1 MKKWSRILLII
12 MSIMTFFVAFNDVAF
27 ADDVELLEASEE
39 DVKKIHEDLD
49 GIMSIDKGLFYGD
62 MLRTLGYWAV
72 GFFDMVLR
80 NLEKGVNNIIT
91 FGEFYE
97 TSAVGKLVEDFQPFI
112 MGLFLLTLIVVGIML
127 MLNKIEKRQDLLMNI
142 LIAVTM
148 LVVIPAMFPLLNKV
162 MVNGI
167 DLVDSRGSLANDVL
181 ATNVADLEM
190 YIEKDF
196 KYGGEGGLPQPV
208 HPNNPNK
215 GTPDMSGANQIKA
228 WYFFEPTEK
237 IDLFEGEGFWKNDK
251 WLNDLKED
259 HPVSL
264 DVLAHRSDPSGKD
277 EEMELRSLRKNMI
290 PTTTV
295 GRESYY
301 RYSVN
306 WGTILITQIIL
317 SFALIITVVKMGR
330 IVFDLGFHMIFSMFI
345 AATDLT
351 GGQRTK
357 KMITEIVSS
366 FAVFF
371 VMVLILKLF
380 IVYANWLVGL
390 QAGGSLGTIT
400 YILMLLA
407 GTWALLDAPDIVQR
421 LLGIDAGLRSG
432 YQALMGA
439 WAVSKGAGAIPKLA
453 GKGADVASSAMGA
466 GAGSFTKGLMGRPP
480 KPPSENIPSSGGNSP
495 SSPSGGSG
503 RNSPIPP
510 NDNRARGA
518 SLNDNDQLTRPNDSM
533 VNDLDKENA
542 SIPSSDDQSIRPDG
556 SIRMDSGKGSSEIPS
571 SDGQSVRPNGS
582 TRTGSSKGS
591 SSIPSNSKQ
600 GKRPTNANKSGQNMS
615 SGSGSSIPS
624 SDAHGTGSRS
634 NDSSGINSSGG
645 SSIPSSDVH
654 STGSRFNDSS
664 GINPNSGSS
673 IPLSGGQGQPFINT
687 DPKQIANNPYFK
699 PTLFGG
705 GSRGQKRA
713 ITQAKGYNSGT
724 NLRRNLGNIRS
735 NTGGSSSAERKAK
748 EKLGGGNGNEKN
760 IRDLNID

>member
-1 MKKWSRILLII
+1 MKRWSKVFLVI
-12 MSIMTFFVAFNDVAF
+12 MSTMIFFVAINDIAF
-27 ADDVELLEASEE
+27 ADDLELHDASEE
-39 DVKKIHEDLD
+39 DVKKIHQDLD
-49 GIMSIDKGLFYGD
+49 GILSIDKGLFYGD
-62 MLRTLGYWAV
+62 MLRTLGYWTV
-72 GFFDMVLR
+72 SFFDMVLR
-80 NLEKGVNNIIT
+80 NLEKGVDNIIT

-97 TSAVGKLVEDFQPFI
+97 TSAVGQLMESFQPFV

-148 LVVIPAMFPLLNKV
+148 LVVIPAIFPLLNKV

-167 DLVDSRGSLANDVL
+167 DLVDGRGSLANDVL

-190 YIEKDF
+190 YVDKDF

-208 HPNNPNK
+208 HPNNPKK
-215 GTPDMSGANQIKA
+215 GTPDMSGANEIKS
-228 WYFFEPTEK
+228 WYYFEPTEK
-237 IDLFEGEGFWKNDK
+237 IDLFDGEGFWKDEK
-251 WLNDLKED
+251 WLSDIKKN
-259 HPVSL
+259 HPKSY
-264 DVLAHRSDPSGKD
+264 DVLAHRSDPSGRDK
-277 EEMELRSLRKNMI
+277 EMELRTLRKNMI
-290 PTTTV
+290 PATTV

-306 WGTILITQIIL
+306 WGTILITQLIL

-453 GKGADVASSAMGA
+453 GKGADMASSAMGA
-466 GAGSFTKGLMGRPP
+466 GAGAGAFTKGLVGRPA
-480 KPPSENIPSSGGNSP
+480 KSESKNIPSSGGGGNP
-495 SSPSGGSG
+495 PTSPSGGG
-503 RNSPIPP
+503 GGGNPPIPP
-510 NDNRARGA
+510 NDGGGNPPIPPNDGGG
-518 SLNDNDQLTRPNDSM
+518 SLDGNDQLTRPNDSM
-533 VNDLDKENA
+533 PNDLDGDST
-542 SIPSSDDQSIRPDG
+542 SIPSSDDQVRRPNDKNG
-556 SIRMDSGKGSSEIPS
+556 MGSGKGSSA
-571 SDGQSVRPNGS
+571 
-582 TRTGSSKGS
+582 
-591 SSIPSNSKQ
+591 IPSNSKQ
-600 GKRPTNANKSGQNMS
+600 GKNNTKSKGSIPLNDGKASRPINSSKMNANGEPIPSSDGQHTRGRPIDSSAMS
-615 SGSGSSIPS
+615 AKGGSIPS
-624 SDAHGTGSRS
+624 SDGQNTIRRP
-634 NDSSGINSSGG
+634 NDSS
-645 SSIPSSDVH
+645 
-654 STGSRFNDSS
+654 STGSGIGSSNSSS
-664 GINPNSGSS
+664 GSQDQS
-673 IPLSGGQGQPFINT
+673 FINI
-687 DPKQIANNPYFK
+687 DPKQVSNNPYYK
-699 PTLFGG
+699 PTFFGG
-705 GSRGQKRA
+705 GARGQRRA

-724 NLRRNLGNIRS
+724 NLRRNLGNIS
-735 NTGGSSSAERKAK
+735 AGIKSGSSTGRKAVGN
-748 EKLGGGNGNEKN
+748 LGVSNPLEKN
-760 IRDLNID
+760 IKDFNID